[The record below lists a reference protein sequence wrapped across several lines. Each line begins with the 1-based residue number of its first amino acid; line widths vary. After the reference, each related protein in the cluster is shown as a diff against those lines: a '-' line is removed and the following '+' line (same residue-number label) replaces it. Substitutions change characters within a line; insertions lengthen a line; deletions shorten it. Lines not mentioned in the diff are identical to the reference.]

1 MAGDSIVR
9 STENSWANFSNTLMG
24 AFQQQYGAQSSIF
37 NFLTSKYTDMIKNPQ
52 GFSPAALSAMRG
64 GAVDN
69 LTKQFQN
76 AKQAVNGQLSLN
88 GGIGGDVKSG
98 VASQIQGGLAGQQ
111 AGATAGA
118 LDNIEMANE
127 QQKIDNQRFAEQ
139 GLNNVGVEENPT
151 GFASQASS
159 AAGTV
164 GGLGSE
170 YHSTDSG
177 GFGDAFK
184 QSFGS
189 GLGKTLSGGNA
200 GQGGVSGAAGFF
212 GF

>member
-1 MAGDSIVR
+1 MAGDSIIR
-9 STENSWANFSNTLMG
+9 SQENSWANFSNTLMG

-139 GLNNVGVEENPT
+139 GLNQVGVEENPT
-151 GFASQASS
+151 GFASQATS
-159 AAGTV
+159 AADATGQ
-164 GGLGSE
+164 LGSE
-170 YHSTDSG
+170 YHATNDP
-177 GFGDAFK
+177 GFLQTFGS
-184 QSFGS
+184 SFAS
-189 GLGKTLSGGNA
+189 GLGKTLSGGNNS
-200 GQGGVSGAAGFF
+200 GSGGTKGFF